1 MSAAERIEFDAWR
14 RADPAHERAYR
25 EMLDTWA
32 LTRAVPDHA
41 APAAAAGGA

>member
-25 EMLDTWA
+25 EMLDT
-32 LTRAVPDHA
+32 
-41 APAAAAGGA
+41 